1 MIIKQLSIFIENK
14 PGRLSE
20 ITDIIAKNNINM
32 RALSLADSSDFGIL
46 RIIAD
51 NTGKLGDILK
61 ENGITAKITNVISI
75 CVEDRP
81 GGLAKILKLLAE
93 ENIGIEYMY
102 AFISKQIADKAYV
115 VMRVEEENKAVE
127 ILKKSG
133 YSGLDI
139 E

>member
-14 PGRLSE
+14 PGKLAE
-20 ITDIIAKNNINM
+20 ITEIIAQNNINM
-32 RALSLADSSDFGIL
+32 RALSLADASNFGIL

-51 NTGKLGDILK
+51 DIDKVESILK
-61 ENGITAKITNVISI
+61 ENGITAKTTDVISV

-81 GGLAKILKLLAE
+81 GGLTEILKLLAD

-102 AFISKQIADKAYV
+102 AFVSKQSSDKAYV
-115 VMRVEEENKAVE
+115 VMRIEEELKAVE
-127 ILKKSG
+127 ILKKVG
-133 YSGLDI
+133 YNGLNI